1 MNIIG
6 AFDRNTVSGLEPR
19 SNSILISV
27 TSQGKEHPSLNHGW
41 FKVLKLNFDDVEGRN
56 FDIGSSS
63 NVMQELDAK
72 LILDFVINNIDKD
85 IFINCDAG
93 ISRSTG
99 ILVALEQI
107 FNSRDVSHN
116 YPFHNHFVKN
126 KIKQVFYKT
135 IWMK

>member
-1 MNIIG
+1 
-6 AFDRNTVSGLEPR
+6 
-19 SNSILISV
+19 
-27 TSQGKEHPSLNHGW
+27 
-41 FKVLKLNFDDVEGRN
+41 
-56 FDIGSSS
+56 
-63 NVMQELDAK
+63 MQELDAK

-116 YPFHNHFVKN
+116 YPFHNRFVKN